1 MTGDKV
7 EAAVKVA
14 TNEVR
19 FIAQQISRAPT
30 GIHARL
36 TLALDHTILA
46 YSYCNAER
54 DEERVRLSN
63 SAYSKLGPMV
73 SKLYTKAE
81 FKHDFDLFVWGL
93 WEAWQSTFKSVEQ
106 AGDPLDME
114 PSFIL
119 KPYIMEGGGSILF
132 SPPGRGKSWMG
143 LVKAICV
150 DAGVDDFWPVRQTR
164 VMFVN
169 LERSWQ
175 SVRRRITAINQA
187 LGLDPARPL
196 LCFHARGK
204 SLADMREPVA
214 RDIKAKGVGLLVLD
228 SLSRT
233 GMGDLNENRPVN
245 ATIDALNALCPTWL
259 ALAHTPR
266 GDESHIF
273 GGIHFEAGADIV
285 VQLQSQT
292 TPKSLG
298 LGLQVTKAN
307 DMRLPPQEVFRLSFN
322 GFALTAFEK
331 AREKEFGD
339 IERGRKQPLEQAV
352 IEYLLDKEKASATEI
367 AEATGFN
374 RVNVAKLLLNDN
386 RFTRAEKVGREQ
398 LYIYK
403 AEAKNA

>member
-1 MTGDKV
+1 MDYQVTGDKV

-46 YSYCNAER
+46 YAYCNAER

-245 ATIDALNALCPTWL
+245 ATIDALSSLCPTWL

-273 GGIHFEAGADIV
+273 GGIHFDAGADV
-285 VQLQSQT
+285 VIQLKSQE
-292 TPKSLG
+292 KDSKLG
-298 LGLQVTKAN
+298 VAYQVTKSN
-307 DMRLPPQEVFRLSFN
+307 DIPKPPLDIFALSFD
-322 GFALTAFEK
+322 GIKLI
-331 AREKEFGD
+331 G
-339 IERGRKQPLEQAV
+339 V
-352 IEYLLDKEKASATEI
+352 DK
-367 AEATGFN
+367 
-374 RVNVAKLLLNDN
+374 AKLADFPDIMANS
-386 RFTRAEKVGREQ
+386 
-398 LYIYK
+398 
-403 AEAKNA
+403 